1 MPSDILPDGGVYL
14 QTFRV
19 SIILCLVVVFGINAQ
34 RRWLKSMREKR
45 EGKKKKEKISWGE
58 NVVSTVIK
66 PLCRKNEIV

>member
-19 SIILCLVVVFGINAQ
+19 PIILYLVVVFGINAQ

-45 EGKKKKEKISWGE
+45 EGKKKK
-58 NVVSTVIK
+58 
-66 PLCRKNEIV
+66 RKNFMGGKCGEHCD